1 MTNHAST
8 NPFAAQLAAAVN
20 ESGLT
25 RAEIAVATGYSVSAI
40 CKFMGGHNTPP
51 LRSRQPMLDA
61 IVNAKAA
68 KGVQP

>member
-8 NPFAAQLAAAVN
+8 NPFAVLLSAAVTS
-20 ESGLT
+20 SGLS

-51 LRSRQPMLDA
+51 QRSRQPMLDA
-61 IVNAKAA
+61 IERAKATKDA
-68 KGVQP
+68 QP

>member
-25 RAEIAVATGYSVSAI
+25 RAEIAVATGYSVSAL
-40 CKFMGGHNTPP
+40 CKFLHGHNTPP

-61 IVNAKAA
+61 IANAKAA